1 MELEKA
7 PCVARFSATQA
18 TRNAEFVHV
27 ANTILKVRF
36 AQIVFVFAIKFSTF
50 NKGFRS
56 RQFCGYLFRTSCSL
70 KPLAVS
76 LKDNTKTENLE
87 INEQLIKDN

>member
-1 MELEKA
+1 MCNSFLNNQNQ
-7 PCVARFSATQA
+7 PITQA

-70 KPLAVS
+70 KPLAVI
-76 LKDNTKTENLE
+76 TPCQT
-87 INEQLIKDN
+87 I